1 MAWKV
6 NDKNEKQEGTK
17 FDLMGHDWSVSHVRV
32 LTVTCVS
39 FNLDLP
45 GLSLY
50 GCKLCENKKGEK
62 YITPNQT
69 KVGEKYY
76 KNYGLYLSDADT
88 AKLIEEVESKIENA

>member
-6 NDKNEKQEGTK
+6 KEQEENK
-17 FDLMGHDWSVSHVRV
+17 ERVNFDLMKCEWSVSHVRV
-32 LTVTCVS
+32 LTATCVA

-69 KVGEKYY
+69 RVGEKYY
-76 KNYGLYLSDADT
+76 NNYGLYLSDADT
-88 AKLIEEVESKIENA
+88 AKLIEEVESKIESV